1 MNYED
6 AVRYLLSLGRE
17 MRGVKFDLEN
27 IAALAEALGRPHR
40 AYPSAHIA
48 GTNGKGSVAAMLD
61 SILRQVGLRV
71 GLYTSPHLV
80 RINERIRVAGEEIP
94 DEEFALA
101 FERVRETIER
111 LMATG
116 ALRAHPTYF
125 EFLTAMAFDVFARE
139 RVGFA
144 VFEVGMGGRLD
155 ATNIVSPVVCVIT
168 QIDFDHEA
176 YLGHSIEQIAGEK
189 AGIVKAGVPVV
200 CATGREEAT
209 RVIEAR
215 AARVGAP
222 LIDVEREYQVSKAS
236 AEHGR
241 YRFEVRARDGF
252 AARWSL
258 GLAGRFQ
265 VQNALLA
272 AAAARLLAQQGVP
285 VTDAHIA
292 QGLACVRWP
301 GRLERLEWPRAGE
314 PESGEGEKADSSAAA
329 DSGQARPPV
338 YLDGAHNPAGAREV
352 AAFWREQLGRKKIH
366 LVYGAMQD
374 KAVEEIMELL
384 LPLAATV
391 TLTAPS
397 QPRAASAEALAA
409 MARHFNGRV
418 FVEPQPLKAL
428 DRARALASPEDV
440 VFVTGSLY
448 LVGDIRRHWM
458 EAGGLA
464 QTEARRGGARR
475 RTGNT

>member
-1 MNYED
+1 MTYND

-17 MRGVKFDLEN
+17 IRGVKFDLQN
-27 IAALAEALGRPHR
+27 IAALSEALGHPHR

-61 SILRQVGLRV
+61 SILRQAGLHV

-80 RINERIRVAGEEIP
+80 RINERIRVAAKEIP
-94 DEEFALA
+94 DEEFAGVL
-101 FERVRETIER
+101 ERVRETVER

-125 EFLTAMAFDVFARE
+125 EFLTAMAFLYFADQRID
-139 RVGFA
+139 FA

-155 ATNIVSPVVCVIT
+155 ATNIISPLVSVIT

-200 CATGREEAT
+200 CLTGCEQAT
-209 RVIEAR
+209 RVIYAR
-215 AARVGAP
+215 AAEVGAP
-222 LIDVEREYQVSKAS
+222 VTDAEREYEIIKAS
-236 AEHGR
+236 AEEGR
-241 YRFEVRARDGF
+241 YRFEVRSRDGF
-252 AARWSL
+252 EARWSL

-265 VQNALLA
+265 IQNALVA
-272 AAAARLLAQQGVP
+272 AAAAKVLAQQGVP
-285 VTDAHIA
+285 ITPEHIA
-292 QGLACVRWP
+292 MGLAEARWP
-301 GRLERLEWPRAGE
+301 GRMERLQWPGAGVSE
-314 PESGEGEKADSSAAA
+314 P
-329 DSGQARPPV
+329 PI

-352 AAFWREQLGRKKIH
+352 AAFWREELHGKRIH

-384 LPLAATV
+384 LPLATTV
-391 TLTAPS
+391 TLTAPH
-397 QPRAASAEALAA
+397 QPRATSAETLAA

-418 FVEPQPLKAL
+418 YIEPEPLRAL
-428 DRARALASPEDV
+428 QSARALASPEDV

-448 LVGDIRRHWM
+448 LVGDIRRHWI
-458 EAGGLA
+458 EAGGSEVSLSRLRE
-464 QTEARRGGARR
+464 QARPTAR
-475 RTGNT
+475 

>member
-1 MNYED
+1 MTYED

-17 MRGVKFDLEN
+17 IRGVKFDLKN
-27 IAALAEALGRPHR
+27 IATLSEALGRSHR
-40 AYPSAHIA
+40 AYPCAHIA

-61 SILRQVGLRV
+61 SILRQAGLCV

-94 DEEFALA
+94 DEEFARV
-101 FERVRETIER
+101 FERVRTTVER

-125 EFLTAMAFDVFARE
+125 EFLTAMAFLDFAE
-139 RVGFA
+139 RRVDFA

-155 ATNIVSPVVCVIT
+155 ATNIVLPLVSVIT

-176 YLGHSIEQIAGEK
+176 YLGQSIEQIAREK
-189 AGIVKAGVPVV
+189 AGIIKADVPVV

-209 RVIEAR
+209 RVIYAR
-215 AARVGAP
+215 AAEVGAP
-222 LIDVEREYQVSKAS
+222 VIDVEREYEVINPEALGGQ
-236 AEHGR
+236 GR
-241 YRFEVRARDGF
+241 YRFAVQARDGF

-258 GLAGRFQ
+258 ALAGRFQ
-265 VQNALLA
+265 IQNALLA
-272 AAAARLLAQQGVP
+272 AAAARVLAQQAVP
-285 VTDAHIA
+285 VTESHIA
-292 QGLACVRWP
+292 AGLAEARWP
-301 GRLERLEWPRAGE
+301 GRMERLEWPHAGMLNTG
-314 PESGEGEKADSSAAA
+314 ESREAGI
-329 DSGQARPPV
+329 GQAGPPI
-338 YLDGAHNPAGAREV
+338 YLDGAHNPAGVREV
-352 AAFWREQLGRKKIH
+352 ATFWREELRGRKIH

-384 LPLAATV
+384 LPLATTV
-391 TLTAPS
+391 TLTAPG

-418 FVEPQPLKAL
+418 FVEPEPLQAL
-428 DRARALASPEDV
+428 HRAQALASPEDV

-448 LVGDIRRHWM
+448 LVGDIRRHWT
-458 EAGGLA
+458 EAGGDEASGRPAGPTA
-464 QTEARRGGARR
+464 QRG
-475 RTGNT
+475 TGNA